1 MRTPEEFNRLGEDY
15 LPGQLGI
22 RVTHVDLADTASV
35 TTEFTLS
42 RALHSPNDTLH
53 CGAVMVLADTAA
65 GYGSL
70 ASLPPGA
77 SGFLTIEMKSNHLGT
92 ASTGV
97 VECVARTLHRGRST
111 QVWDAVVRQ
120 RETGRTLALFRC
132 TQLILYPQAATALV
146 FRELEAVDNLP
157 VRDLVMTVL
166 NQEYGMALS
175 LDELPDLADVHAS
188 YQREGLGNFWVA
200 CDGERIVGCIGL
212 CRLSGAD
219 FELRRMYTH
228 AQYRGRGIAK
238 RLLELALDWSRRHGV
253 GCLYLE
259 TNEQWKAAHHL
270 YEKHGFT
277 PVAQAELPPQFPV
290 VRVATGFYRLRLS
303 ATRLMEP
310 SA

>member
-1 MRTPEEFNRLGEDY
+1 MRTPEDFNRLGQDY

-22 RVTHVDLADTASV
+22 RVTRVDLGEGASV
-35 TTEFTLS
+35 TAEVRLS
-42 RALHSPNDTLH
+42 RSLQSPNDVMH
-53 CGAVMVLADTAA
+53 GGAVMVLADTAA

-77 SGFLTIEMKSNHLGT
+77 SGFLTLEMKSNHLGA

-97 VECVARTLHRGRST
+97 VECVARALHRGRST

-132 TQLILYPQAATALV
+132 TQLILYPQAAAVLA
-146 FRELEAVDNLP
+146 FRELEAADNLP
-157 VRDLVMTVL
+157 VRELVMTVL
-166 NQEYGMALS
+166 NQEYAMALT
-175 LDELPDLADVHAS
+175 LDELPDLVDIHAT
-188 YQREGLGNFWVA
+188 YKCEQRGNFWVA
-200 CDGERIVGCIGL
+200 CEAGRVVGCIGL
-212 CRLSGAD
+212 LCLSGTD

-228 AQYRGRGIAK
+228 PAYRGRGIAK
-238 RLLELALDWSRRHGV
+238 KLLEIALDWSRSNGV

-277 PVAQAELPPQFPV
+277 PVAQAELPPEFPV
-290 VRVATGFYRLRLS
+290 VRVATGFYRLRLQ
-303 ATRLMEP
+303 
-310 SA
+310 